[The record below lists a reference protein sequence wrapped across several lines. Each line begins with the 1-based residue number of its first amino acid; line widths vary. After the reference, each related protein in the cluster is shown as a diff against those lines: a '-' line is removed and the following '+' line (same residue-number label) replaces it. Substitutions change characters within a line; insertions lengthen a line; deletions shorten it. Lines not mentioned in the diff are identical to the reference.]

1 MTTTFR
7 TIVLDVPPTPLGLL
21 PARVVI
27 EHWCNACRQKV
38 DSADLAVHARS
49 HSPSSSVL
57 HQGGAID

>member
-27 EHWCNACRQKV
+27 EHWCNACRAKV
-38 DSADLAVHARS
+38 ASADLARHARS
-49 HSPSSSVL
+49 HDARSPVP